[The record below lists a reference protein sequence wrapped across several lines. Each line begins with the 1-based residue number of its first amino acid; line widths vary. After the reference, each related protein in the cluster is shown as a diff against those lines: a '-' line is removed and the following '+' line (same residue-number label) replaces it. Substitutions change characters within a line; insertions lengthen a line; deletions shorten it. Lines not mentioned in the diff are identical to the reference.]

1 MNKKQQIQEKPE
13 KKAKFAFGKENYRI
27 MYIGLALIALGL
39 LLMIGGGSDD
49 PEVFNES
56 IFNARRL
63 TIAPI
68 LILGGFITQ
77 IVAIMHKP
85 KD

>member
-1 MNKKQQIQEKPE
+1 
-13 KKAKFAFGKENYRI
+13 
-27 MYIGLALIALGL
+27 
-39 LLMIGGGSDD
+39 MIGGGSDD

>member
-1 MNKKQQIQEKPE
+1 MNRKQQIKEKPDQ
-13 KKAKFAFGKENYRI
+13 KAKFAFGKENYRI
-27 MYIGLALIALGL
+27 MYIGLALIAFGL

-49 PEVFNES
+49 PEVFNDAM
-56 IFNARRL
+56 FNTRRL

-85 KD
+85 KE